1 MKGRVHVLSS
11 TPCPLL
17 RLVTLISQ
25 TADQSELNWERV
37 RGSSPLWATDL
48 YEKRMFVS
56 IHVYHVCVCVI
67 VPWVHDTAWFLWL
80 VVWPRVSLWLENR
93 RWHTQT
99 HSWFPPMWYVYQQ
112 ARSGIPFH
120 QNKSQL
126 SDRATFDNVT
136 LLLPT
141 CTFQPTLIRH
151 SPPFTSPQNPVHPL
165 LHLFLCSVSSRC
177 FWAGQWHRPLL
188 PFACILPQLW
198 QKLSWLT
205 DSLKKDKQLEHLAS
219 ETSCLQDLP
228 TQREIE
234 SHLKIELSFCN
245 KELQGCT
252 SYQHRLK
259 SKMQDEKNQNI
270 FSFLVLIHTMHI
282 LTCTVTFIVFPL

>member
-1 MKGRVHVLSS
+1 MGNGFIWKEDVCR
-11 TPCPLL
+11 
-17 RLVTLISQ
+17 
-25 TADQSELNWERV
+25 
-37 RGSSPLWATDL
+37 
-48 YEKRMFVS
+48 
-56 IHVYHVCVCVI
+56 VCVCVI
-67 VPWVHDTAWFLWL
+67 VPWVHDTARFLWL

-99 HSWFPPMWYVYQQ
+99 HSWFPPMWFVYQQ

-151 SPPFTSPQNPVHPL
+151 SPPFTSPQNPFHPL

-188 PFACILPQLW
+188 PFACILPQLR

-205 DSLKKDKQLEHLAS
+205 DALKKTNNWNTLPLRHPVCKTCQLSKRLSH
-219 ETSCLQDLP
+219 TS
-228 TQREIE
+228 
-234 SHLKIELSFCN
+234 K
-245 KELQGCT
+245 
-252 SYQHRLK
+252 
-259 SKMQDEKNQNI
+259 
-270 FSFLVLIHTMHI
+270 
-282 LTCTVTFIVFPL
+282 

>member
-1 MKGRVHVLSS
+1 MGNGFIWKEDVCR
-11 TPCPLL
+11 
-17 RLVTLISQ
+17 
-25 TADQSELNWERV
+25 
-37 RGSSPLWATDL
+37 
-48 YEKRMFVS
+48 F
-56 IHVYHVCVCVI
+56 CVCVI
-67 VPWVHDTAWFLWL
+67 VPWVHDTARFLWL

-151 SPPFTSPQNPVHPL
+151 SPPFTSPQNPFHPFFTSSSAVF
-165 LHLFLCSVSSRC
+165 HLDVSGLDSDIDHCCRLRASSPSCDKSFPDSC
-177 FWAGQWHRPLL
+177 F
-188 PFACILPQLW
+188 
-198 QKLSWLT
+198 
-205 DSLKKDKQLEHLAS
+205 KKDKQLEHLAS

-228 TQREIE
+228 TQQEIE
-234 SHLKIELSFCN
+234 SHLKIELSICN

-259 SKMQDEKNQNI
+259 SKMQDEKKQNI
-270 FSFLVLIHTMHI
+270 FSFLLLIHTMHI
-282 LTCTVTFIVFPL
+282 LTCTVTFVFPL

>member
-1 MKGRVHVLSS
+1 MKRGCLSPYMCI
-11 TPCPLL
+11 T
-17 RLVTLISQ
+17 
-25 TADQSELNWERV
+25 
-37 RGSSPLWATDL
+37 
-48 YEKRMFVS
+48 F
-56 IHVYHVCVCVI
+56 VCVWLYRGCMTL
-67 VPWVHDTAWFLWL
+67 HDFYGLW
-80 VVWPRVSLWLENR
+80 SDLEYHFD
-93 RWHTQT
+93 WKTEDDTQT

-141 CTFQPTLIRH
+141 CTFQPTLIWH
-151 SPPFTSPQNPVHPL
+151 SPPFTSPQNPFHPF

-177 FWAGQWHRPLL
+177 FWAGQWHRPVL

-205 DSLKKDKQLEHLAS
+205 DAFKKDKQLEHLAS

-259 SKMQDEKNQNI
+259 SQMQDEKNPKTSSA
-270 FSFLVLIHTMHI
+270 FSFP
-282 LTCTVTFIVFPL
+282 FIPCIF